1 MADRGR
7 RKRSRGAGRPG
18 SPPKPRARRQEPS
31 AGRPEGPAP
40 DHGLNV
46 TTLVLRA
53 AFMDASVYQ
62 EIRANRATLLWS
74 IGVVIAVG
82 VLIAIG
88 QRGVELGLLRDQHPI
103 LWFVLRVDIVVIG
116 WLLWAGVAKLFGGWV
131 FRGDASFSQLLRAL
145 GIATAPAVLLA
156 FSEIDLP
163 LMGQT
168 VGEAL
173 WLFGLLWTL
182 AIGTQAVKETM
193 RLNWLQAI
201 LPGFLGW
208 IIAWLLMLNFV
219 LYPASAIVEIPP
231 PDDGAPAVSDQL

>member
-1 MADRGR
+1 M
-7 RKRSRGAGRPG
+7 
-18 SPPKPRARRQEPS
+18 
-31 AGRPEGPAP
+31 
-40 DHGLNV
+40 
-46 TTLVLRA
+46 LRA

-62 EIRANRATLLWS
+62 EIRENRATLLWS

-82 VLIAIG
+82 LLIAIG

-116 WLLWAGVAKLFGGWV
+116 WLLWAGVAKLLGGWV
-131 FRGDASFSQLLRAL
+131 FRGEASFSQLLRAL
-145 GIATAPAVLLA
+145 GIATAPAALLA

-193 RLNWLQAI
+193 RLNWLQAL
-201 LPGFLGW
+201 LPGFMGW
-208 IIAWLLMLNFV
+208 IVAWLLMLNFV